1 MMFSSGLIVECAA
14 SHIFSHGPHHFTSRY
29 AGDRQCGRTGSGRGA
44 GERICGA
51 AAGVSWYVFAR
62 FRWLRQGSLEP
73 RATSLIAL
81 IASRPS
87 APYVS
92 RPGPARPCGQRTRGA
107 RWTRVYCLLTVLG
120 VSQRANS
127 LTVARFVVFSLGAGF
142 RVSKWLGCRALTVC
156 VSLCSVVFAHWG
168 GPLHGGAGGKERMS
182 SIDTHGASTC
192 GSACSCKRG
201 AQSRAVA
208 SGWRNWPTTGR
219 PARDIAA
226 RCAVLAGARGYF
238 CWGYRRVP
246 IARGDLVCMCGLAHT
261 PHTFVG
267 QASARLYIYIYILI
281 IIVDRL

>member
-1 MMFSSGLIVECAA
+1 MLKRVALTRRRRAPRSPQEPCARRRANACWGVRFLEKSKHARPESVGAPQSFARRAPGVSGERSDDVLVRAYRGMRCFTYFSR
-14 SHIFSHGPHHFTSRY
+14 HGPHHFTSRY

-142 RVSKWLGCRALTVC
+142 RVSKW
-156 VSLCSVVFAHWG
+156 F
-168 GPLHGGAGGKERMS
+168 
-182 SIDTHGASTC
+182 
-192 GSACSCKRG
+192 
-201 AQSRAVA
+201 
-208 SGWRNWPTTGR
+208 
-219 PARDIAA
+219 
-226 RCAVLAGARGYF
+226 
-238 CWGYRRVP
+238 
-246 IARGDLVCMCGLAHT
+246 
-261 PHTFVG
+261 
-267 QASARLYIYIYILI
+267 RL
-281 IIVDRL
+281 